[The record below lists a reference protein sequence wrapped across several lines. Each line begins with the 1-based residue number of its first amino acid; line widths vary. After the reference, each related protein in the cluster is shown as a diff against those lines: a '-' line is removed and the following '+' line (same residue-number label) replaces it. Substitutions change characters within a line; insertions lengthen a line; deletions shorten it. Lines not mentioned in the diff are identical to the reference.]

1 MEGQQVNNEFELRL
15 TRQVEELVR
24 SRVTSL
30 EQDISRVQRE
40 VNEAFTGLLES
51 AESAAALPDAN
62 GLVSQITAEVSAQI
76 GQASAEGVRLG
87 SDLALLKESVVEM
100 GQQPSQAEVLNTLVA
115 RAASFAP
122 RVVLFVVKGN
132 SALGWAARGFEDG
145 VGDGALRGLS
155 ISLQNDTILS
165 AALNAQQTYYCS
177 PDQQAD
183 NESLVGRLGGLL
195 PDSVLG
201 IPLRVRGKA
210 AAVLYA
216 DSADRH
222 SGAVN
227 VEALELLVG
236 TAGIVIEL
244 TSLRTR
250 AGEAPAAKPRTQAPA
265 QASAP
270 PPAATPTR
278 ASGPVG
284 PPPTRTSGELG
295 RGQPASQP
303 RVAPQ
308 PHDEQPSTAASGP
321 SATTGTRSGASAN
334 SGPLRAGLSGDEE
347 KLHTDARKFARL
359 LVSEIKLYNEGKVV
373 EGRRNGDLYER
384 LKEDID
390 RSRQMYEKR
399 VSTDVSSMRDY
410 FYEELVSTLAEG
422 EPAKL
427 GSSFPGPA
435 GRA

>member
-1 MEGQQVNNEFELRL
+1 MNNEFELRL

-40 VNEAFTGLLES
+40 VNEAFTRLLEA

-87 SDLALLKESVVEM
+87 SDLALLKESVAEM
-100 GQQPSQAEVLNTLVA
+100 GHQPSQAEVLNTLVA

-145 VGDGALRGLS
+145 VGDGSLRGLS
-155 ISLQNDTILS
+155 ISLQNDTILN
-165 AALNAQQTYYCS
+165 AALSAQQTFYCA

-183 NESLVGRLGGLL
+183 NESLIGRLGGLM

-216 DSADRH
+216 DSADRD
-222 SGAVN
+222 SGSVN

-236 TAGIVIEL
+236 TSGIVIEL

-250 AGEAPAAKPRTQAPA
+250 AGEAPAAKPRAQAPA
-265 QASAP
+265 PPQAAAP
-270 PPAATPTR
+270 TPPRT
-278 ASGPVG
+278 SGPVVQPTQQTPDAG
-284 PPPTRTSGELG
+284 RVHQQPPP
-295 RGQPASQP
+295 QP
-303 RVAPQ
+303 RATQLHEDRAAHSAPL
-308 PHDEQPSTAASGP
+308 PGGAP
-321 SATTGTRSGASAN
+321 SAPLAAPGAN
-334 SGPLRAGLSGDEE
+334 SGPLRQSLSGDEE
-347 KLHTDARKFARL
+347 KLHSDARKFARL

-373 EGRRNGDLYER
+373 EGRRHGDLYER

-399 VSTDVSSMRDY
+399 VSPDVASLRDY

-422 EPAKL
+422 DSAKL
-427 GSSFPGPA
+427 GTAFPGPG

>member
-1 MEGQQVNNEFELRL
+1 QVNNEFELRL
-15 TRQVEELVR
+15 THQVEELVR
-24 SRVTSL
+24 LRVTAL

-40 VNEAFTGLLES
+40 VNEAFTRLLES

-62 GLVSQITAEVSAQI
+62 GLVSQITADVNAQI

-87 SDLALLKESVVEM
+87 SDLALLKESVAEM

-115 RAASFAP
+115 RASSFAP

-132 SALGWAARGFEDG
+132 SALGWAARGFDDG
-145 VGDGALRGLS
+145 VGDSSLRGLS
-155 ISLQNDTILS
+155 ISLQSDTILS
-165 AALNAQQTYYCS
+165 VALNAQQTFYCA
-177 PDQQAD
+177 PDQQTD
-183 NESLVGRLGGLL
+183 NEGLIARLGNLM

-210 AAVLYA
+210 AAVLYS
-216 DSADRH
+216 DSADRD
-222 SGAVN
+222 STSVN

-250 AGEAPAAKPRTQAPA
+250 AGEAPAAKPRPQAPA
-265 QASAP
+265 PPQPAAVTPGRTGGPVVQPAQPHPDASRVQQSPQPRAPQHPVEERAAHSAPLPGSTPVAP
-270 PPAATPTR
+270 PPA
-278 ASGPVG
+278 
-284 PPPTRTSGELG
+284 PP
-295 RGQPASQP
+295 
-303 RVAPQ
+303 
-308 PHDEQPSTAASGP
+308 
-321 SATTGTRSGASAN
+321 N
-334 SGPLRAGLSGDEE
+334 SGPLRQSFSGEEE
-347 KLHTDARKFARL
+347 KLHSDARKFARL

-399 VSTDVSSMRDY
+399 VSPDVASLRDY

-422 EPAKL
+422 DSAKL
-427 GSSFPGPA
+427 GSAFPGPA